1 MTMTMTQLNA
11 EIWIRV
17 KERVM
22 VRVRIRVNAR
32 VEDLMGTLETVK
44 AVLWQAYGVGNPFT
58 CRQDAFVTVI
68 QRKYQEVEKV
78 GVTMLVSEHEV
89 HKYD

>member
-44 AVLWQAYGVGNPFT
+44 AARHRVRARMMSCSTHTVSVAYH
-58 CRQDAFVTVI
+58 
-68 QRKYQEVEKV
+68 
-78 GVTMLVSEHEV
+78 LVQCAMVCFGRRMEWGTRSLAD
-89 HKYD
+89 KTRL